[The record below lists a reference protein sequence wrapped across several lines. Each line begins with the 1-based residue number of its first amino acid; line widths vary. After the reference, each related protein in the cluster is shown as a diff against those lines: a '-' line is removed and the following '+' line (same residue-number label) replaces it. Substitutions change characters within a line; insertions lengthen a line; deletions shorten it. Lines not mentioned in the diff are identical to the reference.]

1 MSGSIIVERG
11 IAPARRAEL
20 GVDGWPL
27 WKDGAG
33 SRDLTLEAPEKSYI
47 LAGEVVLTLDGG
59 EPVMAGKGDLVFIPA
74 GVCHWEVKAEVR
86 RHYRSDALSPA
97 CCII

>member
-1 MSGSIIVERG
+1 MSGMIIVERG
-11 IAPARRAEL
+11 ISAARRAEL

-33 SRDLTLEAPEKSYI
+33 SRTLTLEAPEQSYL
-47 LAGEVVLTLDGG
+47 LAGEVVLTLADG
-59 EPVMAGKGDLVFIPA
+59 EAVTAGKGDLVVIPA
-74 GVCHWEVKAEVR
+74 GTCQWEVKPEVR

>member
-1 MSGSIIVERG
+1 MSEAILVERA
-11 IAPARRAEL
+11 ISPARRAEL
-20 GVDGWPL
+20 GVDGWPV

-33 SRDLTLEAPEKSYI
+33 SRALALDATEKSYFLSGEALLTLEDGAP
-47 LAGEVVLTLDGG
+47 VTVRQ
-59 EPVMAGKGDLVFIPA
+59 GDLVVIPA
-74 GVCHWEVKAEVR
+74 GTCRWEVKADVR

>member
-1 MSGSIIVERG
+1 MSGSIIVER
-11 IAPARRAEL
+11 ALNAARRAEL
-20 GVDGWPL
+20 GVDGWPV

-33 SRDLTLEAPEKSYI
+33 SRTLAQDAAEKSYF
-47 LAGEVVLTLDGG
+47 LAGEAVLTQEGE
-59 EPVMAGKGDLVFIPA
+59 EPVTLRAGDLAIIPA
-74 GVCHWEVKAEVR
+74 GTCHWEVKADVR

>member
-1 MSGSIIVERG
+1 MSDAIILEP
-11 IAPARRAEL
+11 ALSPARRAEL

-27 WKDGAG
+27 WKDAVGRRTLTQEASEKSYFLAG
-33 SRDLTLEAPEKSYI
+33 EAVLTLEGHAP
-47 LAGEVVLTLDGG
+47 VNVRR
-59 EPVMAGKGDLVFIPA
+59 GDLVVIPA
-74 GVCHWEVKAEVR
+74 GACLWEVRVEVR

>member
-1 MSGSIIVERG
+1 MSAAIIIERA
-11 IAPARRAEL
+11 ISPARRAEL
-20 GVDGWPL
+20 GVDGWPV

-33 SRDLTLEAPEKSYI
+33 NRALSLDATEQSYF
-47 LAGEVVLTLDGG
+47 LAGEAVLTLAEG
-59 EPVMAGKGDLVFIPA
+59 EPVTARQGDLVIIPA
-74 GVCHWEVKAEVR
+74 GTCRWEVKTDVR